1 MIDNAR
7 IVAACLV
14 SIADVLA
21 APACL
26 VSIADVLA
34 AHGIQLRRIGD
45 ELVGPCPACRDGL
58 DRFGANLKKNVFN
71 CRKCNAAGDAIA
83 LEQLLIY

>member
-7 IVAACLV
+7 IVAARLV
-14 SIADVLA
+14 
-21 APACL
+21 P
-26 VSIADVLA
+26 IADVLA